1 MRRSPEIALLL
12 STYEKPSH
20 LRRALLS
27 IALQEGVGGAME
39 LVVTDDGSTDETP
52 RIVEEFAGEVD
63 FPVRFVTHPHEGFQL
78 SRCRNEGVR
87 AATAPYLLFLDGD
100 CILPPDHVR
109 HHLDQRRERV
119 VMGGDCCRMEQGA
132 SERIDEEMIRREG
145 YPPLAPPGELRRL
158 AKRHRKA
165 RFYNLIRHPA
175 KPKLV
180 GNNIAL
186 WRKDY
191 ERVNGY
197 DERFVGWGCEDDDL
211 RLRLKRAGV
220 RVESILGITF
230 TYHLWHPPHES
241 TPERWRE
248 GANVAYLRRPI
259 RLTRC
264 RQGLEELAEED
275 LFIHQAG
282 EPQLAGSWPP
292 PLPAPFR
299 LSPESCP
306 KEVELLF
313 VPGRGSFSGGA
324 DCNIL
329 VVQPG
334 ATPRRKDLA
343 RAHIVVGEKRW
354 AGPRRAGFPPGA
366 LDEALRS
373 LL

>member
-1 MRRSPEIALLL
+1 MSRSPEITLLL
-12 STYEKPSH
+12 STYEKPRH

-27 IALQEGVGGAME
+27 IALQEGVGGKIE
-39 LVVTDDGSTDETP
+39 LVVTDDGSTDETS
-52 RIVEEFAGEVD
+52 RIVEEFGREVD

-87 AATAPYLLFLDGD
+87 AAVAPYLLFLDGD

-109 HHLDQRRERV
+109 HHLDRRREGV
-119 VMGGDCCRMEQGA
+119 VMGGDCCRMEQEA
-132 SERIDEEMIRREG
+132 SERIGEEMIRRVG
-145 YPPLAPPGELRRL
+145 YPSLAPPSELRRL

-165 RFYNLIRHPA
+165 WFYNLIRHPA

-180 GNNIAL
+180 GNNIAV

-191 ERVNGY
+191 VRINGY

-220 RVESILGITF
+220 RVESILGTTF

-248 GANVAYLRRPI
+248 GANVSYLRRPI

-264 RQGLEELAEED
+264 RQGLVKLAEDD
-275 LFIHQAG
+275 LVIRCAG
-282 EPQLAGSWPP
+282 EPEPGSEWPP

-299 LSPESCP
+299 LSPEAFP
-306 KEVELLF
+306 VEVELLF
-313 VPGRGSFSGGA
+313 RPGRGGFSGQA

-334 ATPRRKDLA
+334 AKPHTRDLA
-343 RAHIVVGEKRW
+343 HAHIVVGEKRW
-354 AGPRRAGFPPGA
+354 GGSRRTNFPPGA
-366 LDEALRS
+366 LADALRS